1 MKLKD
6 FLTGLFDIDDNGKVE
21 FEEVLFVV
29 EKLFSIF
36 SRKKDNN

>member
-36 SRKKDNN
+36 SRKEDNN